1 MTRSIPARTACR
13 VLTALLFAALV
24 GCGSSSAVP
33 VPDATAHDTSLSQD
47 VAAVV
52 DGSSD
57 HAVAPDA
64 GSSDSVPV
72 PDATAHDTSPSQD
85 VAVALD
91 GSSDHAVAPDAAASD
106 STMAPDAAQSD
117 ALVADVP
124 ATDAASS
131 DAESVSDAGSA
142 PDLVTAMSSVQ
153 RIADP
158 QVPAADITTLA
169 SDNAAFAFSAY
180 QQLIT
185 TNTNLVFSPASI
197 SIALAMTYAGAA
209 TTTATEMASALHF
222 TLPPARLHPAFNAL
236 DQTLA
241 SRGQGFLGG
250 DGGPMQVD
258 IVNALW
264 AEQTYIFRSDFLDTL
279 AENYGAGVNLLDF
292 VNAPDPS
299 RLTINAWVAD
309 QTNNKI
315 QDLLPAGSIDS
326 LTRLVLTDAVYFNA
340 AWDTP
345 FDPLNTYDGSFAL
358 LDGSSVIVKFMK
370 AELNSMN
377 GERSSLPA
385 IQGTNYVAASLP
397 YADQRLSLVVV
408 VPDVGQFSQ
417 VESSLNATTLASLVA
432 GLTSQPV
439 LLMLPRFKIE
449 TATSLVTLLEAL
461 GMTSAFIPGTADFS
475 GMDGTHN
482 LFISDVIHKAFIDVA
497 EKGTEA
503 AAATAVVIRPTG
515 APLPSVGLVINADR
529 PFFYFLR
536 DQPTGAILFMGRV
549 QDPSQN

>member
-1 MTRSIPARTACR
+1 MTRWIRPGTGCC
-13 VLTALLFAALV
+13 VLSALFAIALA
-24 GCGSSSAVP
+24 GCGSSSAGP
-33 VPDATAHDTSLSQD
+33 APLTTTPDASALPDAIGVADTTPGP
-47 VAAVV
+47 VGMA
-52 DGSSD
+52 
-57 HAVAPDA
+57 DA
-64 GSSDSVPV
+64 GSS
-72 PDATAHDTSPSQD
+72 PDI
-85 VAVALD
+85 
-91 GSSDHAVAPDAAASD
+91 
-106 STMAPDAAQSD
+106 
-117 ALVADVP
+117 
-124 ATDAASS
+124 
-131 DAESVSDAGSA
+131 
-142 PDLVTAMSSVQ
+142 VTAMSAVQ
-153 RIADP
+153 RIANP
-158 QVPAADITTLA
+158 QVPAADSTILA
-169 SDNAAFAFSAY
+169 SDNAAFAFAAY
-180 QQLIT
+180 QQLIA

-222 TLPPARLHPAFNAL
+222 TLPPAQLHPAFNAL
-236 DQTLA
+236 DQTLT

-250 DGGPMQVD
+250 DGGPMQVN
-258 IVNALW
+258 ITNAIW
-264 AEQTYIFRSDFLDTL
+264 AEQTYTFRSDFLDTL
-279 AENYGAGVNLLDF
+279 AANYGAGVNLLDI

-345 FDPLNTYDGSFAL
+345 FDPTNTYDGSFAL
-358 LDGSSVIVKFMK
+358 LDGSSVAVKFMK

-397 YADQRLSLVVV
+397 YADQRLSLVLV
-408 VPDVGQFSQ
+408 VPDAGQFSQ
-417 VESSLNATTLASLVA
+417 VESSLDATALGTLVA
-432 GLTSQPV
+432 GLVSQPV
-439 LLMLPRFKIE
+439 SLALPRFKVE
-449 TATSLVTLLEAL
+449 TGTSLVKLLQTL

-529 PFFYFLR
+529 PFLYFLR

>member
-33 VPDATAHDTSLSQD
+33 VPDAAAHDTSFSQD
-47 VAAVV
+47 VVV
-52 DGSSD
+52 AID
-57 HAVAPDA
+57 
-64 GSSDSVPV
+64 
-72 PDATAHDTSPSQD
+72 
-85 VAVALD
+85 
-91 GSSDHAVAPDAAASD
+91 AASD
-106 STMAPDAAQSD
+106 SPVAPDTAPND
-117 ALVADVP
+117 ASVADVP
-124 ATDAASS
+124 VTDAASPDS
-131 DAESVSDAGSA
+131 GSTSDAGSA
-142 PDLVTAMSSVQ
+142 PDIVTVMSAVQ
-153 RIADP
+153 RIANP
-158 QVPAADITTLA
+158 HVPAADSTTLA
-169 SDNAAFAFSAY
+169 SDNAAFAFAAY

-197 SIALAMTYAGAA
+197 SIALAITYAGAA

-222 TLPPARLHPAFNAL
+222 TLPPAQLHPAFNAL
-236 DQTLA
+236 DQALA

-250 DGGPMQVD
+250 DGGPMQVN
-258 IVNALW
+258 ITNAVW
-264 AEQTYIFRSDFLDTL
+264 AEQTYTFKTDFLDTL

-292 VNAPDPS
+292 ANAPDPS

-345 FDPLNTYDGSFAL
+345 FDPTNTYDGSFAL
-358 LDGSSVIVKFMK
+358 LDGSSVTVKFMK
-370 AELNSMN
+370 AELNAMN

-385 IQGTNYVAASLP
+385 MQGTNFVAASLP
-397 YADQRLSLVVV
+397 YADQCLSLVLV
-408 VPDVGQFSQ
+408 VPDAGQFSQ
-417 VESSLNATTLASLVA
+417 VESSLDATALGTLVA
-432 GLTSQPV
+432 GLVSQPV
-439 LLMLPRFKIE
+439 FLTLPRFKVE
-449 TATSLVTLLEAL
+449 TGTSLVKLLQTL

-503 AAATAVVIRPTG
+503 AAATAVVIRPAG
-515 APLPSVGLVINADR
+515 ALLPSVGLVINADR
-529 PFFYFLR
+529 PFIYFLY

>member
-1 MTRSIPARTACR
+1 MTRWIRPGTGCC
-13 VLTALLFAALV
+13 VLSALFAIALA
-24 GCGSSSAVP
+24 GCGSSSAGP
-33 VPDATAHDTSLSQD
+33 APLTTTPDASALPDAIGVADTTPGP
-47 VAAVV
+47 VGMA
-52 DGSSD
+52 
-57 HAVAPDA
+57 DA
-64 GSSDSVPV
+64 GSS
-72 PDATAHDTSPSQD
+72 PDI
-85 VAVALD
+85 
-91 GSSDHAVAPDAAASD
+91 
-106 STMAPDAAQSD
+106 
-117 ALVADVP
+117 
-124 ATDAASS
+124 
-131 DAESVSDAGSA
+131 
-142 PDLVTAMSSVQ
+142 VTAMSAVQ
-153 RIADP
+153 RIANP
-158 QVPAADITTLA
+158 QVPAADSTILA
-169 SDNAAFAFSAY
+169 SDNAAFAFAAY
-180 QQLIT
+180 QQLIA

-222 TLPPARLHPAFNAL
+222 TLPPAQLHPAFNAL
-236 DQTLA
+236 DQTLT

-250 DGGPMQVD
+250 DGGPMQVN
-258 IVNALW
+258 ITNAIW
-264 AEQTYIFRSDFLDTL
+264 AEQTYTFRSDFLDTL
-279 AENYGAGVNLLDF
+279 AANYGAGVNLLDI

-345 FDPLNTYDGSFAL
+345 FDPTNTYDGSFAL
-358 LDGSSVIVKFMK
+358 LDGSSVAVKFMK

-397 YADQRLSLVVV
+397 YADQRLSLVLV
-408 VPDVGQFSQ
+408 VPDAGQFSQ
-417 VESSLNATTLASLVA
+417 VESSLDATALGTLVA
-432 GLTSQPV
+432 GLVSQPV
-439 LLMLPRFKIE
+439 SLALPRFKVE
-449 TATSLVTLLEAL
+449 TGTSLVKLLQTL

-482 LFISDVIHKAFIDVA
+482 LFVSDVIHKAFIDVA

-503 AAATAVVIRPTG
+503 AAATAVVIRPNG

-529 PFFYFLR
+529 PFLYFLR